1 MDVQVLA
8 ADPLFSSL
16 AAGQR
21 ERLLDDQ
28 SAQTAVERGDGIL
41 PAVRI
46 REPQVRLASVAQLA
60 AVFQECVAPAS
71 LEASTRRGYQALWR
85 TVLTWGI
92 AHEIVADLL
101 PMSRTTLTALTQ
113 EMLMVGCSAGTIKNL
128 WSSIEDRHRRFG
140 LAMPLGGAGEFK
152 RLYKAVAAVKGTPSR
167 IMFPIGVHHIKRLLE
182 LVGLTECQERDVLVT
197 VLGTVVCMRVVDSE
211 LTFLRVCDILWDLD
225 AAFHIMYLG
234 TLAVHIY
241 RRKQDTA
248 RKGLYARVG
257 LAANAAW
264 DLAQR
269 MRRHAERYGLRVS
282 PECTKRESPG
292 ARCRH
297 CSPFFFT
304 GKGEQREMLS
314 RQQVTRGVI
323 KSLELIDVDTQHF
336 SGLSMRRGGISAG
349 LSARVQEPVMFLQSG
364 HGKGTAARNYMVPT
378 DPRVR
383 YEYFAAF
390 DL

>member
-1 MDVQVLA
+1 
-8 ADPLFSSL
+8 
-16 AAGQR
+16 
-21 ERLLDDQ
+21 
-28 SAQTAVERGDGIL
+28 
-41 PAVRI
+41 
-46 REPQVRLASVAQLA
+46 
-60 AVFQECVAPAS
+60 
-71 LEASTRRGYQALWR
+71 
-85 TVLTWGI
+85 
-92 AHEIVADLL
+92 
-101 PMSRTTLTALTQ
+101 
-113 EMLMVGCSAGTIKNL
+113 
-128 WSSIEDRHRRFG
+128 
-140 LAMPLGGAGEFK
+140 
-152 RLYKAVAAVKGTPSR
+152 
-167 IMFPIGVHHIKRLLE
+167 MFPIGVHHIKRLLE

-211 LTFLRVCDILWDLD
+211 LTFLRVCDILWELD

-264 DLAQR
+264 DLAHR